1 MTESKPQPT
10 HPDPF
15 GWRDPGTLIDG
26 DLELILVECIPAVP
40 EKGHV
45 PCYHFEM
52 RHPGEAERLGSIRL
66 RVGRAELMDRVNGQI
81 GYRVEP
87 AHRGHHYA
95 ARSCRLLY
103 SLARAHG
110 LDPLWITCDPDNWA
124 SRRTCELAGAVY
136 VETLDVPKD
145 TDEYREGERQKRR
158 YRVDLSADT

>member
-1 MTESKPQPT
+1 MADEQPIAW
-10 HPDPF
+10 H
-15 GWRDPGTLIDG
+15 DPGALTDG
-26 DLELILVECIPAVP
+26 DLELILVDRTPDVP
-40 EKGHV
+40 HEGIM

-103 SLARAHG
+103 PLARAHG
-110 LDPLWITCDPDNWA
+110 MDPLWITCDPDNWA

-136 VETLDVPKD
+136 VETIDVPEG
-145 TDEYREGERQKRR
+145 TDEYYEGERQKRR
-158 YRVDLSADT
+158 YRVDLGHDA